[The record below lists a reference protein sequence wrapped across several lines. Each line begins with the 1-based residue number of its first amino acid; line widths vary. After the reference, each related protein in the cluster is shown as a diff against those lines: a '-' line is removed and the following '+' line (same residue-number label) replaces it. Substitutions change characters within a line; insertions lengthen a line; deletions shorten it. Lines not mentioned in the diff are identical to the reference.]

1 MATHSIEVKPV
12 SGALG
17 AEISGVDISNP
28 LSTHELDILRSAF
41 LEHQVICIRDQSL
54 TPTQQIAFAKNF
66 GEPDIYPFIRGLP
79 DTPEVIEILK
89 TENDTVNFGGG
100 WHSDTSYLEKPA
112 LGSMLYA
119 LETPTAGGDTM
130 FANMYLA
137 YEALS
142 KGMRRMLDR
151 LIGVNSSA
159 QGYRGGRA
167 KKMQE
172 LDGMK
177 DKYIENS
184 QVSVAEHPVVRT
196 HPETGRKGLYAS
208 RGHTENFRGMTPVES
223 KPLIDFLADH
233 AVRPE
238 FTCRMRWE
246 PGTLIFWDNRCTQH
260 FAINDYAGE
269 RRRMHRV
276 TLVGDHP
283 A

>member
-1 MATHSIEVKPV
+1 MLSIILQIIQKIGIMPKNMNNVIVEN
-12 SGALG
+12 
-17 AEISGVDISNP
+17 AEEL
-28 LSTHELDILRSAF
+28 LSHNKEYEKILYEIKEKS
-41 LEHQVICIRDQSL
+41 
-54 TPTQQIAFAKNF
+54 P
-66 GEPDIYPFIRGLP
+66 G
-79 DTPEVIEILK
+79 IEK
-89 TENDTVNFGGG
+89 SNFGGG

-208 RGHTENFRGMTPVES
+208 RGHTENFRGMTPAES

>member
-1 MATHSIEVKPV
+1 M
-12 SGALG
+12 
-17 AEISGVDISNP
+17 
-28 LSTHELDILRSAF
+28 
-41 LEHQVICIRDQSL
+41 
-54 TPTQQIAFAKNF
+54 
-66 GEPDIYPFIRGLP
+66 
-79 DTPEVIEILK
+79 
-89 TENDTVNFGGG
+89 NFGGG
-100 WHSDTSYLEKPA
+100 WHSDTSYLERPA

-119 LETPTAGGDTM
+119 LEAPNAGGDTM

-142 KGMRRMLDR
+142 DGMKGTLDR
-151 LIGVNSSA
+151 LVGVNSSA

-167 KKMQE
+167 KKMKE
-172 LDGMK
+172 LDGMR

-184 QVSVAEHPVVRT
+184 EVSVAEHPIVRT
-196 HPETGRKGLYAS
+196 HPETGRKGLYVS
-208 RGHTENFRGMTPVES
+208 RGHTETFKGMTAGES

-233 AVRPE
+233 VVRPE

-260 FAINDYAGE
+260 FAINDYPGE

-276 TLVGDHP
+276 TLVGDRP